1 MESRLASAQE
11 LPILE
16 DLARQIWPGTYAHI
30 ISHEQIDF
38 MLNWMYSASTL
49 QTQLN
54 EGHEFYILSAQSKDI
69 GFIALESTNYQNQA
83 SLKINK
89 LYVLAAF
96 QGNGAGQLLLQKA
109 KESAQVAGIDQLFL
123 QVNKANSAV
132 QFYLKNGFVIQEEA
146 VFDIGNGFVMDDYV
160 MTFSR
165 WVFCIF
171 VSKNWSMLKIDMHS
185 HILPKTMPNWTQ
197 KFGYGKFIHLEPN
210 TDGSANMMQ
219 GGQFFRRIMDNC
231 WDEQLRIEEYKP
243 FRTQVQVV
251 CTIPVMF
258 SYWAKT
264 PDALELSRFLN
275 DHISDLVVRY
285 PKNYIGLATIPM
297 QDPDAA
303 ILELERAKAIGLVGI
318 QIGSNINDEN
328 LNEEKFFP
336 IFEACARL
344 GMAVMIHPWQ
354 MMGFDSMKKYWL
366 PWLVGMPA
374 ETSRAACSLIFGGV
388 LERLPELRVCFSH
401 AGGSFLPT
409 LGRIEH
415 GFNCRPDLVA
425 VDNPNNP
432 RTYLGKFW
440 VDSITHDIDAF
451 EYILK
456 MQGSKRVC
464 LGSDYPFP
472 LGDLEIGQF
481 IEDSQL
487 SAAVKEDIF
496 CNATLEW
503 LQLDKSQFI
512 NQ

>member
-1 MESRLASAQE
+1 
-11 LPILE
+11 
-16 DLARQIWPGTYAHI
+16 
-30 ISHEQIDF
+30 
-38 MLNWMYSASTL
+38 
-49 QTQLN
+49 
-54 EGHEFYILSAQSKDI
+54 
-69 GFIALESTNYQNQA
+69 
-83 SLKINK
+83 
-89 LYVLAAF
+89 
-96 QGNGAGQLLLQKA
+96 
-109 KESAQVAGIDQLFL
+109 
-123 QVNKANSAV
+123 
-132 QFYLKNGFVIQEEA
+132 
-146 VFDIGNGFVMDDYV
+146 
-160 MTFSR
+160 
-165 WVFCIF
+165 
-171 VSKNWSMLKIDMHS
+171 MLKIDMHS

-219 GGQFFRRIMDNC
+219 GGQFFRRIVENC
-231 WDEQLRIEEYKP
+231 WDEQLRIDEYKP
-243 FRTQVQVV
+243 FNTQVQVV

-264 PDALELSRFLN
+264 ADALELSRFLN
-275 DHISDLVVRY
+275 DHIAELVQRY

-297 QDPDAA
+297 QDTETA
-303 ILELERAKAIGLVGI
+303 ILELERAKAIGHVGI

-328 LNEEKFFP
+328 LSEEKFFP

-425 VDNPNNP
+425 IDNPHNP

-440 VDSITHDIDAF
+440 VDSITHDIDAL

-472 LGDLEIGQF
+472 LGDLEIGKF
-481 IEDSQL
+481 IEDSNL
-487 SAAVKEDIF
+487 SQQVKEDIF
-496 CNATLEW
+496 ANATLEW
-503 LQLDKSQFI
+503 LQLDKNLFI
-512 NQ
+512 